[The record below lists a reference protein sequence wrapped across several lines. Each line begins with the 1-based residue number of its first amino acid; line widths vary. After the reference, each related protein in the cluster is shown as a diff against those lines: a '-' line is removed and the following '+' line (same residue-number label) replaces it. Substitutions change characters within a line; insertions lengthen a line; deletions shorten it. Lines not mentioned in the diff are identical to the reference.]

1 MVRTRTTPPRKR
13 RPAGCKTK
21 SSNLRVAALSDI
33 HGNLPALEA
42 VLSEVERD
50 RPDLIVSCGDVASG
64 PMPAETISLLM
75 SLPRARFVRGNADRG
90 LVDAFDRKP
99 KGRMPGPF
107 ADWCA
112 TRITREQRDFLSAFE
127 STVTVDD
134 VEGIGRVLFCHGS
147 PRSDEEIMTSETAL
161 DRMREF
167 MAGLDVDLVVC
178 GHTHMQFDRKVD
190 RVRVINAGSVGMPY
204 GEPGAYWTMLGPGV
218 KPQRTEYDRQ
228 AAATRIRGAGSPEA
242 EQFATENVLQVPTVE
257 EAMEFLRKAEARQL
271 A

>member
-1 MVRTRTTPPRKR
+1 M
-13 RPAGCKTK
+13 
-21 SSNLRVAALSDI
+21 RVAALSDI

-112 TRITREQRDFLSAFE
+112 TRITREQRDFLTTFE